1 MSEYVDFNVSREV
14 AEAILSATSINN
26 ELLEPEVST
35 LDILIASLTF
45 PDTRIFEF
53 LEENNNDEYL
63 NAETLLVAIMG
74 LKDKFE
80 KIFGYGSYY
89 NFINMKKEVSQPT
102 NIQLRDINGKVTNAT
117 TFRLDY
123 SVYLKYTQE
132 LEEALIMADKIDK
145 DMGRQSIR
153 LDTLIYCMLTNKES
167 KANILLNCFFKTQG
181 LMKYLKDGLG
191 KETDKVIYKRLDNL
205 PKEMKQFVTNLNS
218 KFSNKSDCDILGRDE
233 EIFQVW
239 NIISKKTKRNAV
251 LIGEPGVG
259 KTAIV
264 EAITCSI
271 VNKTCPKEFEDYT
284 VYSLNLNNMVAGT
297 KLRGEFEEK
306 TQKFIEYLEKADKTI
321 IFLDEIH
328 TLLGTGSARGSG
340 PDLSNSLKPILS
352 RDNVIFIGA
361 TTTDEY
367 NKFFS
372 IDGALSRRFEVVTVK
387 EPKHSEV
394 IPMIQGRVKTL
405 SDYHGVKIS
414 KEMLNKVLICASSF
428 SDISNPDR
436 TIDLIDKS
444 MAVAKLNGDKVL
456 RLKHI
461 KRVYIKYFE
470 AYSKINPEN
479 KRSTAYH
486 EAGHFVTWY
495 LSKTKFNQEC
505 VLVSIIPAKSWLGVN
520 IFEPDE
526 TKKNPADIS
535 FIKEKIAGL
544 LGGRIAQKFVND
556 EIDSGASS
564 DLRKANSIAE
574 KFIMEYGID
583 EEYSNYSFNTSDKL
597 GISDKTSDNIREKTK
612 KLVNEVYKSTEE
624 LLLTNRKAVENVAEL
639 LMRKG
644 IITKE
649 EAIAAIDITRKSNKK
664 RVENEVEEAN

>member
-1 MSEYVDFNVSREV
+1 MNEYVDFNVSREV
-14 AEAILSATSINN
+14 MEAIISATSISN

-53 LEENNNDEYL
+53 LEENNEDEYL
-63 NAETLLVAIMG
+63 NAETLLTVIMG
-74 LKDKFE
+74 IKE
-80 KIFGYGSYY
+80 KYEKLFGYGSYV
-89 NFINMKKEVSQPT
+89 NFIKLKKLTSMTT
-102 NIQLRDINGKVTNAT
+102 NIQFRDINGKKFTNIT

-123 SVYLKYTQE
+123 SVHLKYTPE
-132 LEEALIMADKIDK
+132 LEEALIMADKMDK
-145 DMGRQSIR
+145 EMGRKSIK
-153 LDTLIYCMLTNKES
+153 LDTLIYCMLINKES
-167 KANILLNCFFKTQG
+167 KANILLSCFFKTKG
-181 LMKYLKDGLG
+181 LMKYLKDGLAI
-191 KETDKVIYKRLDNL
+191 DKVIHNRLDNL
-205 PKEMKQFVTNLNS
+205 PKEMKQFVTNLNL
-218 KFSNKSDCDILGRDE
+218 KFSNKSQCDILGRDD

-271 VNKTCPKEFEDYT
+271 INKTCPKEFEDYT

-306 TQKFIEYLEKADKTI
+306 TQKLIEYLEKADKTI

-328 TLLGTGSARGSG
+328 TLLGTGRAIGSG

-361 TTTDEY
+361 TTIDEY
-367 NKFFS
+367 NKYFS
-372 IDGALSRRFEVVTVK
+372 IDGALSRRFEVVKVK

-394 IPMIQGRVKTL
+394 IPMIQERVKTL
-405 SDYHGVKIS
+405 SKYHGVRVTS
-414 KEMLNKVLICASSF
+414 EMLNKILICASSF
-428 SDISNPDR
+428 SDIANPDR

-444 MAVAKLNGDKVL
+444 MAIAKLNRDKDL
-456 RLKHI
+456 RMRHI
-461 KRVYIKYFE
+461 KRVYKKYFE
-470 AYSKINPEN
+470 LYSKINIEN

-495 LSKTKFNQEC
+495 FSKTKFNQQC
-505 VLVSIIPAKSWLGVN
+505 VLISIIPTETWLGVN
-520 IFEPDE
+520 IFEQDE
-526 TKKNPADIS
+526 TKGRPVDIS

-574 KFIMEYGID
+574 KFIMEFGID

-624 LLLTNRKAVENVAEL
+624 LLLSKKQAVENVAEL
-639 LMRKG
+639 LMKKG
-644 IITKE
+644 IITTE
-649 EAIAAIDITRKSNKK
+649 EAIAAINTTKKSKK
-664 RVENEVEEAN
+664 KKVENEVEEAN